1 MTGQRP
7 IEAVFENGV
16 FKPLGEVRLPEHQ
29 RVSLVVS
36 VEDDLPA
43 DLLARLAEASGGFDF
58 LAEAPED
65 IYSPEDGEM
74 V

>member
-7 IEAVFENGV
+7 IEAIFENGV
-16 FKPLGEVRLPEHQ
+16 FKPLAEVRLPEHQ

-36 VEDDLPA
+36 MEDDLTA
-43 DLLARLAEASGGFDF
+43 ELLSRAAEAGGGFDF
-58 LAEAPED
+58 LAEAHED
-65 IYSPEDGEM
+65 IYSPEDGEA